1 KFLIDDY
8 ICSIIPNMNQL
19 ISLVV
24 SQSED
29 RKNYQDKVQS
39 LLDQA
44 SNLISLNIREFL
56 WSTVQLL
63 PFEIKTSLLYQLV
76 DFLLSA

>member
-1 KFLIDDY
+1 
-8 ICSIIPNMNQL
+8 MNQL

>member
-1 KFLIDDY
+1 
-8 ICSIIPNMNQL
+8 MNQL
-19 ISLVV
+19 ISLV

-76 DFLLSA
+76 DFLLSG